1 MLDVVVVGLG
11 NPGDRYKDTFHN
23 IGFKAVDTLAQE
35 CGFEWK
41 AEPKFQAFV
50 AKGIK
55 GGIKYHLLKPMT
67 YMNLSGEAVRSYL
80 NFTKLPVSSLIVVL
94 DCADLPLGEVR
105 YRSYGS
111 SGGHNGLKS
120 IDSQLG
126 TSQYKRLR
134 LGIGREATL
143 SLADY
148 VLMKQ
153 SDESWGKLKDTLKNA
168 VLFLTDEKNFNGE
181 QHERRE

>member
-1 MLDVVVVGLG
+1 MNDVVVVGLG
-11 NPGDRYKDTFHN
+11 NPGDQYKNTFHN
-23 IGFKAVDTLAQE
+23 IGFKAVEALAQDLRL
-35 CGFEWK
+35 EWK
-41 AEPKFQAFV
+41 GESKFQALV

-80 NFTKLPVSSLIVVL
+80 NFTKLPVSALIVVL
-94 DCADLPLGEVR
+94 DCADLPLGEIR
-105 YRSYGS
+105 FRPYGS

-120 IDSQLG
+120 IDSMLG
-126 TSQYKRLR
+126 TNEYKRLR
-134 LGIGREATL
+134 IGIGREPAL

-148 VLMKQ
+148 VLMNQ
-153 SDESWGKLKDTLKNA
+153 SEDSWAKLKDGLAK
-168 VLFLTDEKNFNGE
+168 VLLFLTDEKNFNGE

>member
-1 MLDVVVVGLG
+1 MQDVVVVGLG
-11 NPGDRYKDTFHN
+11 NPGDRYKETFHN
-23 IGFKAVDTLAQE
+23 IGFKAVEALAQNLS
-35 CGFEWK
+35 FEWK
-41 AEPKFQAFV
+41 EEPKFHALV

-67 YMNLSGEAVRSYL
+67 FMNLSGESVRSYM
-80 NFTKLPVSSLIVVL
+80 NFNKLPVSSLVVVL
-94 DCADLPLGEVR
+94 DCADIPLGEFR
-105 YRSYGS
+105 FRPYGS

-120 IDSQLG
+120 IDSMLG
-126 TSQYKRLR
+126 TNQYKRLR
-134 LGIGREATL
+134 LGIGRDAAL

-153 SDESWGKLKDTLKNA
+153 NEESWTKVKEALNKA